1 MHSSLGRL
9 TAFYMHDPPHDQQA
23 SSRRLTHAS
32 HELQTSVKVC
42 PPESTNLK
50 RWPLSFVRVA
60 TVMSASRASCA
71 AEVAIL
77 KATESPSS
85 AHCSTA
91 GASEA
96 ILDHPASAYAHL
108 RCTRSLVPYLTTQ

>member
-1 MHSSLGRL
+1 MH
-9 TAFYMHDPPHDQQA
+9 
-23 SSRRLTHAS
+23 
-32 HELQTSVKVC
+32 TSVEPQMSVRAR
-42 PPESTNLK
+42 PPESTSLK

-71 AEVAIL
+71 AQVTIL

-91 GASEA
+91 GAREA
-96 ILDHPASAYAHL
+96 ILDHPASPYAHL
-108 RCTRSLVPYLTTQ
+108 RCTRSLVPTPAVQ